1 MTRSSYSRIIRK
13 RPRKVHKFEPILSR
27 MGHCENEV
35 CNECMAAMQ
44 KQVDNDRPGHV
55 WAVEDGKI
63 IYMEDEIMEHR
74 LGRPLRS
81 TESVIH
87 KNGNV
92 LDNRDRNLELVELP
106 KE

>member
-35 CNECMAAMQ
+35 CDECMAAMQ
-44 KQVDNDRPGHV
+44 RQVDNDRPGHV

-63 IYMEDEIMEHR
+63 IYMEDEIFVHSPR
-74 LGRPLRS
+74 PGRGI
-81 TESVIH
+81 TEAYMHDPYWAKHYI
-87 KNGNV
+87 GA
-92 LDNRDRNLELVELP
+92 RRIIIQ
-106 KE
+106 